1 METTKI
7 LIAEDHTLILKGIKN
22 IIRQIKMD
30 VEFFET
36 DNGASLLSLAKQHQP
51 KFCIIDLNLTDGIA
65 ITSIENLTKLFPEV
79 NILIY
84 TSFPDPLYAKHLFR
98 IGIHGFLNKKASEED
113 LREALTKFLN
123 EEFFVS
129 SEFLP
134 RIFNQPQGSKKG
146 SINPFELLSMKELTL
161 IEYLKDGI
169 SIKDIA
175 EKMAIKSNTAATYK
189 KRAFQKL
196 KIENI
201 IQLHTLYT
209 HHQLEVPQ
217 E

>member
-1 METTKI
+1 MEIKKI
-7 LIAEDHTLILKGIKN
+7 LIAEDHPLILKGIKN
-22 IIRQIKMD
+22 IIRQITMD
-30 VEFFET
+30 VEFFDT
-36 DNGASLLSLAKQHQP
+36 DNGAELLSLAKQHQP
-51 KFCIIDLNLTDGIA
+51 KFCIIDLNLADGIA
-65 ITSIENLTKLFPEV
+65 LTSIENLTKLFPEV

-84 TSFPDPLYAKHLFR
+84 TSFPDPMYAKHLFR
-98 IGIHGFLNKKASEED
+98 IGIHGFLNKKASEDD
-113 LREALTKFLN
+113 LRSALTKFLN

-134 RIFNQPQGSKKG
+134 RIFNQSYGSKKNM
-146 SINPFELLSMKELTL
+146 INLFELLSLKELTL
-161 IEYLKDGI
+161 IEYLKDGM

-196 KIENI
+196 NIENI

-209 HHQLEVPQ
+209 QQQIEVPQ
-217 E
+217 V

>member
-1 METTKI
+1 METTTI
-7 LIAEDHTLILKGIKN
+7 VIAEDHPLILKGIKN

-36 DNGASLLSLAKQHQP
+36 DNGADLLNLAKQHQP
-51 KFCIIDLNLTDGIA
+51 QFCIIDLNLTDGIA
-65 ITSIENLTKLFPEV
+65 ITSIESLTKLFPEV

-84 TSFPDPLYAKHLFR
+84 TSLPDPMYAKHLFR
-98 IGIHGFLNKKASEED
+98 IGIHGFLNKRASEDE
-113 LREALTKFLN
+113 LRDALTKFLN

-134 RIFNQPQGSKKG
+134 RIFNQAQGSKKG
-146 SINPFELLSMKELTL
+146 SINPFELLSIKELTL

-169 SIKDIA
+169 SIKDIS

-209 HHQLEVPQ
+209 HHQVEVTQ
-217 E
+217 D